1 MDDGPDQGS
10 RVISRRRL
18 LAAGMAGT
26 AAALAACAPGAAVL
40 PVALQAAASSVPLA
54 PVGAA
59 ANVTGAVP
67 GVPAAPVGAIVQPT
81 LLPPLPVHDRDTS
94 MVAENARRGSR
105 DWDARR
111 QHGTTRAYLAAAS
124 VGPGEPLSLR
134 ASGSGVVSVEWYRL
148 GWYGGT
154 GARLVAVDRDVRL
167 HRQPRAAVDPETGLV
182 EAHWS
187 PVLTTAAP
195 LGVKS
200 GMLLA
205 VVRSASGES
214 LANAPIVLRPN
225 PTDPVRSPILFISA
239 ASTWQAYNQWGGLD
253 FYGNL
258 SGHPVRATR
267 NRRAAQVSFD
277 RPYYLDGGAGYL
289 RRWELQFIRW
299 MERGG
304 HDVEYVAD
312 LDLERHPDMVDGRRL
327 LVMAGHPEYWSR
339 PMRTRLEAAV
349 ASGTN
354 VLFLTAN
361 EVYWQTRIEDGP
373 AGPATRITCYKS
385 AAADPVAA
393 VSPELATTR
402 WREAPVNDPE
412 ATLVGEMYGA
422 VVRRVADWVV
432 AGSRHWLYEG
442 TRLRDGDRLRNLV
455 GQEFDTYFPE
465 LGHPGTVVLA
475 NGYVNARGRPQ
486 IDPSAHPSPPVHNAT
501 MYTAQ
506 SGATVFAAGTFQWPW
521 ALDSY
526 GGRAYQGVPTP
537 VDERVSRM
545 TRNLFDRL
553 GDGRLTP

>member
-26 AAALAACAPGAAVL
+26 AAALAACAPGATGL
-40 PVALQAAASSVPLA
+40 PLGLSSAASSAPLT
-54 PVGAA
+54 PVAA
-59 ANVTGAVP
+59 DLSGTTPV
-67 GVPAAPVGAIVQPT
+67 VPAAPVGAIVQPA
-81 LLPPLPVHDRDTS
+81 LVPALPIHDRDSS
-94 MVAENARRGSR
+94 MVAENARRGTR
-105 DWDARR
+105 QWDTRRR
-111 QHGTTRAYLAAAS
+111 QRGTRAYLAAAS

-134 ASGSGVVSVEWYRL
+134 ASGSGVVNVEWYRL
-148 GWYGGT
+148 GWYRGAGG
-154 GARLVAVDRDVRL
+154 RLLAVDHNVRL
-167 HRQPRAAVDPETGLV
+167 RPQPHATVDPETGLV

-205 VVRSASGES
+205 VVRSPNGES
-214 LANAPIVLRPN
+214 LANVPVVLRPD

-239 ASTWQAYNQWGGLD
+239 ASTWQAYNEWGGLD

-258 SGHPVRATR
+258 SGHTVRATR

-277 RPYYLDGGAGYL
+277 RPYHLDGGAGYL

-312 LDLERHPDMVDGRRL
+312 LDLERHPDLVNGRRM

-361 EVYWQTRIEDGP
+361 EVYWQTRLEDGP

-393 VSPELATTR
+393 VSPELATTK

-412 ATLVGEMYGA
+412 APLVGQMYGA

-432 AGSRHWLYEG
+432 TGSRHWLYEG

-465 LGHPGTVVLA
+465 LGQPGTVILA
-475 NGYVNARGRPQ
+475 HGHVDANGRPQ
-486 IDPSAHPSPPVHNAT
+486 LHAGERPREPIHNAT

-526 GGRAYQGVPTP
+526 GQRAYRGVKTP

-545 TRNLFDRL
+545 ASNLFDRL